1 MSDTDVNIIKLLQ
14 NLQSDISALRDGQK
28 TLEAGQHALEA
39 GQKSLET
46 GQQALEAG
54 QKTIETGQQ
63 ALELKVEAIHAYQK
77 QAHQEIMDSLFES
90 NEITGKAL
98 QEHET
103 RFDRIEKHVG
113 LPPVK

>member
-1 MSDTDVNIIKLLQ
+1 MSDTDVNIIKLLE

-46 GQQALEAG
+46 G